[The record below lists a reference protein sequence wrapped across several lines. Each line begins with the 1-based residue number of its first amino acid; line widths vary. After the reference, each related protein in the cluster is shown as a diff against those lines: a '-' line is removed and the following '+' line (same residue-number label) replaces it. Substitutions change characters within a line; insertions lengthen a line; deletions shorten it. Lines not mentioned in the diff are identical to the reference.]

1 MNTRDGG
8 QPRLRVIVAD
18 DQAIVREGLVTLLGL
33 MPDIDVV
40 AAADDGL
47 QAVALTAQHDPDVV
61 LMDLGMPHLD
71 GVGATTRIRQDHPR
85 TQVVVLTT
93 FADDDAIITAL
104 NAGAIG
110 FLTKD
115 AGRAEIARALHTA
128 AAGQAILDPGV
139 YARLLARATTPP
151 SPPPAPP
158 PPAMTVLPDGLTTRE
173 AEVLTL
179 IADGLTNAQIANRLY
194 ISETTIKTHINHIFT
209 KARLRDRAQAVAYA
223 HRHHLD
229 PPAGRS
235 VDGPG
240 RDGSLN
246 SESAF

>member
-1 MNTRDGG
+1 MNTRDGA

-33 MPDIDVV
+33 MPDIDV
-40 AAADDGL
+40 AAAAADGL
-47 QAVALTAQHDPDVV
+47 QAVALTAEHDPDVI

-93 FADDDAIITAL
+93 YADDDAIITAL

-128 AAGQAILDPGV
+128 AAGQAVLDPGV

-151 SPPPAPP
+151 TPPAPP
-158 PPAMTVLPDGLTTRE
+158 PPAVTVLPDGLTARE
-173 AEVLTL
+173 TEVLTL
-179 IADGLTNAQIANRLY
+179 IADGLTNAQIAHRLY
-194 ISETTIKTHINHIFT
+194 VSETTIH
-209 KARLRDRAQAVAYA
+209 LRDRAQAVAYA
-223 HRHHLD
+223 HRHHLN
-229 PPAGRS
+229 PPAER
-235 VDGPG
+235 
-240 RDGSLN
+240 
-246 SESAF
+246 